1 MCFRGSFQSWFEIVF
16 DQMAIIDSVHF
27 ILNNQKIEKLVL
39 KTSSTL
45 EDISFLPL
53 SLDANK
59 KISVFKLLPNPIVTD
74 R

>member
-27 ILNNQKIEKLVL
+27 ILNNQEIEKLAL

-45 EDISFLPL
+45 EDISILHL

-59 KISVFKLLPNPIVTD
+59 KISVFKLLLNPIVTD